1 LINWLAIAV
10 GGALGAMGRYAIAI
24 HVFPV
29 TPHRFPWGTLCANVI
44 GCFFI
49 GVLAVVIIEKQLLG
63 PQWRLFLI
71 TGFLGA
77 LTTFSA
83 FSLEAVQLWQ
93 FGHGINALYYV
104 ALSLGACIAATAGA
118 IILTSRIIS

>member
-1 LINWLAIAV
+1 MNWLAIAL
-10 GGALGAMGRYAIAI
+10 GGALGAMGRYAIVTFI
-24 HVFPV
+24 LPV
-29 TPHRFPWGTLCANVI
+29 TPHKFPWGTLMANIIGSVI
-44 GCFFI
+44 I
-49 GVLAVVIIEKQLLG
+49 GVLAIIIIEKQLLG

-93 FGHGINALYYV
+93 VGHMLNALYYV
-104 ALSLGACIAATAGA
+104 LLSVVACLSATALA
-118 IILTSRIIS
+118 IVITSRLIS